1 MSRPKLKIQ
10 PKMPAF
16 VRRLESRYAW
26 LERFGAI
33 MLLAIIAGLF
43 LVVRAEPK
51 PIGAETFAAIDFR
64 DSDLPQST
72 SARTGR
78 ITTNV
83 STADA
88 LEVLGAN
95 PQDAV
100 AAATALREAG
110 PSRGAR
116 LRPGSP
122 FIAWFD
128 DSDETIGPV
137 LTGVSI
143 RISPKVTLAAT
154 RREDGTFFASA
165 LSAKTSIALH
175 RISGEITT
183 TLADALQT
191 DQGTRA
197 HADTF
202 ASLFPEDPALAQG
215 GRPGERF
222 DVVIEMIADERGNFL
237 EAGDLV
243 FAAFNGE
250 TTSGSWYRFTPE
262 DSGLPEFFNRNGVA
276 GDEFLV
282 RDPVRGAQMTSGFG
296 NRIHP
301 ITGDYLPHTGVDFRA
316 PVGTPIRA
324 AGSGLITDMRWGD
337 GYGWFIRIRHERGF
351 ETVYAHMSAFAE
363 GIAPGK
369 TVMRGDK
376 IGYVGSTG
384 SSTGAHLHYEVL
396 RKGAYV
402 NPMTLE
408 LPTGRDLSN
417 DREVFAAFR
426 AQRDLIDTLRG
437 AEREEVQF
445 AEKRADLPARPAQR
459 LP

>member
-1 MSRPKLKIQ
+1 MARRKPKTQ

-16 VRRLESRYAW
+16 VQRIESRYIW
-26 LERFGAI
+26 VERLGAA
-33 MLLAIIAGLF
+33 LVLTAIAGLF

-51 PIGAETFAAIDFR
+51 PAPAETFAAIDFR
-64 DSDLPQST
+64 DSEPPQAT

-78 ITTNV
+78 ITGNV

-88 LEVLGAN
+88 LEVLGASAE
-95 PQDAV
+95 DAA
-100 AAATALREAG
+100 AAATALREAA
-110 PSRGAR
+110 PTRGAR

-122 FIAWFD
+122 FVAWFD
-128 DSDETIGPV
+128 DGKADAGSV

-143 RISPKVTLAAT
+143 RINPKTTLAAT
-154 RREDGTFFASA
+154 RREDGTFFASV
-165 LSAKTSIALH
+165 LSAKTNIAMH
-175 RISGEITT
+175 RISGEIAT
-183 TLADALQT
+183 TLADALQAGN
-191 DQGTRA
+191 GTRE
-197 HADTF
+197 HAETF
-202 ASLFPEDPALAQG
+202 ASLFPEDPQLTHG

-243 FAAFNGE
+243 FAAFNGQD
-250 TTSGSWYRFTPE
+250 TAGSWYRFTPD
-262 DSGLPEFFNRNGVA
+262 DSGLPEFFSRNGVA
-276 GDEFLV
+276 GDEFLI
-282 RDPVRGAQMTSGFG
+282 RDPVRGGQISSSFG

-337 GYGWFIRIRHERGF
+337 GYGWFIRIRHDRGF

-396 RKGAYV
+396 RKGTYV

-408 LPTGRDLSN
+408 LPTGRDLSR
-417 DREVFAAFR
+417 DSELFAAFK
-426 AQRDLIDTLRG
+426 AQRDMIDALRG
-437 AEREEVQF
+437 ANREEVQF
-445 AEKRADLPARPAQR
+445 AERRADPPARPSPR